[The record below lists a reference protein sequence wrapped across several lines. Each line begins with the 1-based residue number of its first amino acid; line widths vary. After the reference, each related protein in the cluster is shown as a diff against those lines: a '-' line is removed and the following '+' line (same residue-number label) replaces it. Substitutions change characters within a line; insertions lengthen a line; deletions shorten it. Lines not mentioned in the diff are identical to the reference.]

1 MIFDKTIKPK
11 LFQEGIKTS
20 VLEILANNRG
30 QFFTV
35 KQMKDKIMADRPFI
49 YDFRCMLYLAFGGG
63 LVGKITSSIHQLRI
77 DGYPI
82 VSSAEFG
89 KGYCYINP
97 NDYMSPDYWDSKF
110 LANEKREDIP
120 KTERKIDQVLF
131 VQCLE
136 KCDKPELRKRL
147 VLVAQTHRIDI
158 DALKQE
164 KIEKEKKEGE
174 EDEDE

>member
-1 MIFDKTIKPK
+1 MIFDKTIRTK

-35 KQMKDKIMADRPFI
+35 KQMKDKIMIDRPFV

-77 DGYPI
+77 EGYPI

-136 KCDKPELRKRL
+136 KCEKPELRKRM
-147 VLVAQTHRIDI
+147 VVVAQAHNINI
-158 DALKQE
+158 EELKDE
-164 KIEKEKKEGE
+164 KIEKEDVEE
-174 EDEDE
+174 EDKDE